1 MITND
6 AIILGI
12 LLSILATVFW
22 TSSRPDGFWRRFHTF
37 FPALL
42 LCYFVP
48 SLLGTT
54 GVVAVDSSRIY
65 FVASRYLLPT
75 SLVLLTLS
83 IDLQSILR
91 LGPKALALF
100 LTGTFGVFV
109 GGPLAL
115 GLVGALFPAGVGGNG
130 EEAIWRGLTTIA
142 GDWIGGG
149 ANQTAMK
156 EVFGVGNDLFAALV
170 TVDIIVASV
179 WLALLLFAAGRA
191 ESIDAR
197 LGANTSALTAVRER
211 IAQMQG
217 RRARIPRLTDTMLI
231 LAVGF
236 GATALAHLLASGPGG
251 EGSESFPDGLA
262 GWIGRTLPALA
273 RLNLTS
279 PFFWVVLLATSF
291 GLLLSFT
298 PARRLESA
306 GASRIGTALLYVL
319 VASIG
324 MGMNLKGIFLY
335 PWLVL
340 VVAVWITIHAALL
353 ILVARLIR
361 APLFF
366 IAVGSQANIGG
377 AASAPVVASAFH
389 PSLAPVGV
397 LLAVLGYAL
406 GTYAAWGCGQL
417 MRLVS
422 EFIGLPGA

>member
-1 MITND
+1 
-6 AIILGI
+6 
-12 LLSILATVFW
+12 
-22 TSSRPDGFWRRFHTF
+22 
-37 FPALL
+37 
-42 LCYFVP
+42 
-48 SLLGTT
+48 
-54 GVVAVDSSRIY
+54 
-65 FVASRYLLPT
+65 
-75 SLVLLTLS
+75 
-83 IDLQSILR
+83 
-91 LGPKALALF
+91 
-100 LTGTFGVFV
+100 
-109 GGPLAL
+109 
-115 GLVGALFPAGVGGNG
+115 
-130 EEAIWRGLTTIA
+130 RGLTTIA

-197 LGANTSALTAVRER
+197 LGADTSALTAVRER
-211 IAQMQG
+211 IAQLQD
-217 RRARIPRLTDTMLI
+217 RRARIPKLRDIMLI

-251 EGSESFPDGLA
+251 EGGESFPGGLA

-279 PFFWVVLLATSF
+279 PFFWVVLLATTF
-291 GLLLSFT
+291 GLVLSFT
-298 PARRLESA
+298 PARQLESA

-340 VVAVWITIHAALL
+340 VVAVWIAIHAALL

-422 EFIGLPGA
+422 EFIGLPGV